1 MKAVV
6 AAFNQEKALV
16 GAFSVIT
23 NLRMVLFQALSPSVS
38 RIAISSLN
46 KVPRRID
53 VAGGGQYPNIV
64 SGKDLTDKKSLQNS
78 VILTAGAEEDEDSTE
93 EAPNI
98 LQDDGPSDD
107 QNLEVGDGDTELDSF
122 ELTDTAQVE
131 TLELE
136 NFELSEE
143 TDSSEAEVAA
153 TTFEPLEEDLEI
165 TTISN

>member
-1 MKAVV
+1 M
-6 AAFNQEKALV
+6 
-16 GAFSVIT
+16 
-23 NLRMVLFQALSPSVS
+23 
-38 RIAISSLN
+38 
-46 KVPRRID
+46 
-53 VAGGGQYPNIV
+53 AGGGQYPNIV
-64 SGKDLTDKKSLQNS
+64 SGKDLSDKKSLQNS
-78 VILTAGAEEDEDSTE
+78 VILTAAAEEDEDTTE
-93 EAPNI
+93 EAPKI
-98 LQDDGPSDD
+98 LEDDGPSDD

>member
-1 MKAVV
+1 M
-6 AAFNQEKALV
+6 
-16 GAFSVIT
+16 
-23 NLRMVLFQALSPSVS
+23 
-38 RIAISSLN
+38 
-46 KVPRRID
+46 
-53 VAGGGQYPNIV
+53 AGGGQYPNIV

-78 VILTAGAEEDEDSTE
+78 VILTAAAEEDEDTTE

-98 LQDDGPSDD
+98 LEDDGPSDD

-136 NFELSEE
+136 NFELSKE
-143 TDSSEAEVAA
+143 TDSSGAEVAA
-153 TTFEPLEEDLEI
+153 TTLESLEEDLEI

>member
-1 MKAVV
+1 M
-6 AAFNQEKALV
+6 
-16 GAFSVIT
+16 
-23 NLRMVLFQALSPSVS
+23 
-38 RIAISSLN
+38 
-46 KVPRRID
+46 
-53 VAGGGQYPNIV
+53 AGGGQYPNIV
-64 SGKDLTDKKSLQNS
+64 SGKDLSDKKSLQNS
-78 VILTAGAEEDEDSTE
+78 VILTAAAEEDEDTTE

-98 LQDDGPSDD
+98 LEDDGPSDD

-122 ELTDTAQVE
+122 ELTDEAQVE

-136 NFELSEE
+136 NFELSKE

>member
-1 MKAVV
+1 M
-6 AAFNQEKALV
+6 
-16 GAFSVIT
+16 
-23 NLRMVLFQALSPSVS
+23 
-38 RIAISSLN
+38 
-46 KVPRRID
+46 
-53 VAGGGQYPNIV
+53 AGGGQYPNIV
-64 SGKDLTDKKSLQNS
+64 SGKDLSEKKSLQNS
-78 VILTAGAEEDEDSTE
+78 VILTAAAEEDEDTTE

-98 LQDDGPSDD
+98 LEDDGPSDD

-136 NFELSEE
+136 NFELSKE

-153 TTFEPLEEDLEI
+153 TTLESLEEDLEI

>member
-1 MKAVV
+1 M
-6 AAFNQEKALV
+6 
-16 GAFSVIT
+16 
-23 NLRMVLFQALSPSVS
+23 
-38 RIAISSLN
+38 
-46 KVPRRID
+46 
-53 VAGGGQYPNIV
+53 AGGGQYPNIV
-64 SGKDLTDKKSLQNS
+64 SGKDLTEKKSLQNS
-78 VILTAGAEEDEDSTE
+78 VILTAAAEEEEDTTE

-98 LQDDGPSDD
+98 LEDEGPSDD

-136 NFELSEE
+136 NFELSKE

-153 TTFEPLEEDLEI
+153 TTLESLEEDLEI

>member
-1 MKAVV
+1 MTA
-6 AAFNQEKALV
+6 
-16 GAFSVIT
+16 
-23 NLRMVLFQALSPSVS
+23 
-38 RIAISSLN
+38 
-46 KVPRRID
+46 
-53 VAGGGQYPNIV
+53 GGQYPNIV

-78 VILTAGAEEDEDSTE
+78 VILTAAAEEDEDTTE

-98 LQDDGPSDD
+98 LEDDGPSDD

-136 NFELSEE
+136 NFELSKE

>member
-1 MKAVV
+1 M
-6 AAFNQEKALV
+6 
-16 GAFSVIT
+16 
-23 NLRMVLFQALSPSVS
+23 
-38 RIAISSLN
+38 
-46 KVPRRID
+46 
-53 VAGGGQYPNIV
+53 AGGGQYPNIV
-64 SGKDLTDKKSLQNS
+64 SGKDLSDKKSLQNS
-78 VILTAGAEEDEDSTE
+78 VILTAAAEEDEDTTE

-98 LQDDGPSDD
+98 LEDDGPSDD

-153 TTFEPLEEDLEI
+153 TTLESLEEDLEI

>member
-1 MKAVV
+1 MEPMGR
-6 AAFNQEKALV
+6 F
-16 GAFSVIT
+16 T
-23 NLRMVLFQALSPSVS
+23 ALSLSAF

-78 VILTAGAEEDEDSTE
+78 VILTAEEDSTE

-131 TLELE
+131 TLKLE

>member
-1 MKAVV
+1 M
-6 AAFNQEKALV
+6 
-16 GAFSVIT
+16 
-23 NLRMVLFQALSPSVS
+23 
-38 RIAISSLN
+38 
-46 KVPRRID
+46 
-53 VAGGGQYPNIV
+53 AGGGQYPNIV
-64 SGKDLTDKKSLQNS
+64 SGKDLSDKKSLQNS
-78 VILTAGAEEDEDSTE
+78 VILTAAAEEDEDTTE

-98 LQDDGPSDD
+98 LEDDGPSDD

-122 ELTDTAQVE
+122 ELTDAAQVE

>member
-1 MKAVV
+1 MEPMDR
-6 AAFNQEKALV
+6 F
-16 GAFSVIT
+16 T
-23 NLRMVLFQALSPSVS
+23 ALSLSAF

-78 VILTAGAEEDEDSTE
+78 VILTAAAEDEDSTE

>member
-1 MKAVV
+1 M
-6 AAFNQEKALV
+6 
-16 GAFSVIT
+16 
-23 NLRMVLFQALSPSVS
+23 
-38 RIAISSLN
+38 
-46 KVPRRID
+46 
-53 VAGGGQYPNIV
+53 AGGGQYPNIV
-64 SGKDLTDKKSLQNS
+64 SGKDLSDKKSLQNS
-78 VILTAGAEEDEDSTE
+78 VILTAAAEEDEDTTE

-98 LQDDGPSDD
+98 LEDDGPSDD

-136 NFELSEE
+136 NFELSKE

-153 TTFEPLEEDLEI
+153 TTLVSLEEDLEI

>member
-1 MKAVV
+1 M
-6 AAFNQEKALV
+6 AA
-16 GAFSVIT
+16 
-23 NLRMVLFQALSPSVS
+23 
-38 RIAISSLN
+38 
-46 KVPRRID
+46 
-53 VAGGGQYPNIV
+53 GGQYPNIV
-64 SGKDLTDKKSLQNS
+64 SGKDLSDKKSLQNS
-78 VILTAGAEEDEDSTE
+78 VILTAAAEEDEDTTE

-98 LQDDGPSDD
+98 LEDDGPSDD

-153 TTFEPLEEDLEI
+153 TTLESLEEDLEI

>member
-1 MKAVV
+1 M
-6 AAFNQEKALV
+6 
-16 GAFSVIT
+16 
-23 NLRMVLFQALSPSVS
+23 
-38 RIAISSLN
+38 
-46 KVPRRID
+46 
-53 VAGGGQYPNIV
+53 AGGGQYPNIV
-64 SGKDLTDKKSLQNS
+64 SGKDLSEKKSLQNS
-78 VILTAGAEEDEDSTE
+78 VILTAAAEEEEDTTE

-98 LQDDGPSDD
+98 LEDEGPSDD

-136 NFELSEE
+136 NFELSKE

-153 TTFEPLEEDLEI
+153 TTLESLEEDLEI

>member
-1 MKAVV
+1 
-6 AAFNQEKALV
+6 
-16 GAFSVIT
+16 
-23 NLRMVLFQALSPSVS
+23 MV
-38 RIAISSLN
+38 
-46 KVPRRID
+46 
-53 VAGGGQYPNIV
+53 GGGQYPNIV
-64 SGKDLTDKKSLQNS
+64 SGKDLSDKKSLQNS
-78 VILTAGAEEDEDSTE
+78 VILTAAAEEDEDTTE

-98 LQDDGPSDD
+98 LEDDGPSDD

-131 TLELE
+131 TLEFE
-136 NFELSEE
+136 KFELSEE

>member
-1 MKAVV
+1 M
-6 AAFNQEKALV
+6 
-16 GAFSVIT
+16 
-23 NLRMVLFQALSPSVS
+23 
-38 RIAISSLN
+38 
-46 KVPRRID
+46 
-53 VAGGGQYPNIV
+53 AGGGQYPNIV
-64 SGKDLTDKKSLQNS
+64 SGKDLSEKKSLQNS
-78 VILTAGAEEDEDSTE
+78 VILTAAAEEDEDTTE

-98 LQDDGPSDD
+98 LEDDGPSDD

-131 TLELE
+131 ILELE
-136 NFELSEE
+136 NFELSKE

>member
-1 MKAVV
+1 M
-6 AAFNQEKALV
+6 
-16 GAFSVIT
+16 
-23 NLRMVLFQALSPSVS
+23 
-38 RIAISSLN
+38 
-46 KVPRRID
+46 
-53 VAGGGQYPNIV
+53 AGGGQYPNIV
-64 SGKDLTDKKSLQNS
+64 SGKDLSDKKSLQNS
-78 VILTAGAEEDEDSTE
+78 VILTAAAEEDEDTTE

-98 LQDDGPSDD
+98 LEDDGPSDD

-136 NFELSEE
+136 NFELSKE

-153 TTFEPLEEDLEI
+153 TTLESLEEDLEI

>member
-1 MKAVV
+1 M
-6 AAFNQEKALV
+6 
-16 GAFSVIT
+16 
-23 NLRMVLFQALSPSVS
+23 
-38 RIAISSLN
+38 
-46 KVPRRID
+46 
-53 VAGGGQYPNIV
+53 AGGGQYPNIV

-78 VILTAGAEEDEDSTE
+78 VILTAAAAEEEEDSTE

>member
-1 MKAVV
+1 M
-6 AAFNQEKALV
+6 
-16 GAFSVIT
+16 IT

-78 VILTAGAEEDEDSTE
+78 VILTAAAEDEDSTE

>member
-1 MKAVV
+1 M
-6 AAFNQEKALV
+6 
-16 GAFSVIT
+16 
-23 NLRMVLFQALSPSVS
+23 
-38 RIAISSLN
+38 
-46 KVPRRID
+46 
-53 VAGGGQYPNIV
+53 AGGGQYPNIV

-78 VILTAGAEEDEDSTE
+78 VILTAAAEEDEDTTE

-98 LQDDGPSDD
+98 LEDDGPSDD

-153 TTFEPLEEDLEI
+153 TTLESLEEDLEI

>member
-1 MKAVV
+1 M
-6 AAFNQEKALV
+6 
-16 GAFSVIT
+16 
-23 NLRMVLFQALSPSVS
+23 
-38 RIAISSLN
+38 
-46 KVPRRID
+46 
-53 VAGGGQYPNIV
+53 AGGGQYPNIV

-78 VILTAGAEEDEDSTE
+78 VILTAAAEEEDSTE

>member
-1 MKAVV
+1 M
-6 AAFNQEKALV
+6 
-16 GAFSVIT
+16 
-23 NLRMVLFQALSPSVS
+23 
-38 RIAISSLN
+38 
-46 KVPRRID
+46 
-53 VAGGGQYPNIV
+53 AGGGQYPNIV
-64 SGKDLTDKKSLQNS
+64 SGKDLSDKKSLQNS
-78 VILTAGAEEDEDSTE
+78 VILTAEEEEDSTE